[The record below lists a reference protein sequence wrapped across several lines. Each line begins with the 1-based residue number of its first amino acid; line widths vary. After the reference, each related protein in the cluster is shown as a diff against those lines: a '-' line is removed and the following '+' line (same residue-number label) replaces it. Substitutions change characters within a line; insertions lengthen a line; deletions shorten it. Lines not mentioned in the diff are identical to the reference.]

1 MSELKNQIEEAREK
15 VAYYR
20 IRAER
25 PSARLEDEFAL
36 EKARNRLLTLELRLV
51 KNGGGKHVP
60 VQGPIQASSRQTG
73 AGQRVGRSADVPRR
87 TGTVSRTKHEQKSM
101 TARDRAEAA
110 FSSLQREPA
119 RQEPSPALKG
129 ND

>member
-36 EKARNRLLTLELRLV
+36 EKGTQPAAYAGTAAGE

-87 TGTVSRTKHEQKSM
+87 TGTVSRTK
-101 TARDRAEAA
+101 T
-110 FSSLQREPA
+110 
-119 RQEPSPALKG
+119 
-129 ND
+129 